1 MANPWDPLPFPN
13 QGDTRI
19 NKTFRYVGLVVT
31 AWESVEFELARL
43 HSVLVEDP
51 DGASLQELYGAGN
64 IFRDRLSALRREFD
78 RYRVSLCCQYR
89 EGEFDYLT
97 AAAEGF
103 SNRRHEVAHGLVIR
117 ADRLTYIRQKLESWH
132 GDKPQFL
139 LLPPLYTVRW
149 HDGGLPIYAYSSVEL
164 NELTARLL
172 ELSKRIGDFRTEC
185 LGLRK
190 APP

>member
-31 AWESVEFELARL
+31 AWESGEFELARL

-117 ADRLTYIRQKLESWH
+117 ADRLSPRSLNPGTATSRNSYFCPRSTRCDGMMAACRSMRIRQS
-132 GDKPQFL
+132 
-139 LLPPLYTVRW
+139 
-149 HDGGLPIYAYSSVEL
+149 
-164 NELTARLL
+164 N
-172 ELSKRIGDFRTEC
+172 
-185 LGLRK
+185 
-190 APP
+190 